1 MGPKG
6 IKMKILY
13 QKLKIFCTKMEFSIP
28 KRINIMKNYNI
39 LLKIYHLG
47 SYTWFPSSASH
58 INPKIAKNNI
68 SLPKMKKNIFFIF
81 LEHIRALRAP
91 KEKFPWFLPNPS
103 GLRGNFALPQKLRKC
118 KCPKTVLYNL
128 LPGLKK

>member
-1 MGPKG
+1 MAELFECKFESLDSRGLRRLMGPKG

-47 SYTWFPSSASH
+47 SYTWFPSSASY
-58 INPKIAKNNI
+58 INPKIVKNNI
-68 SLPKMKKNIFFIF
+68 SLPKMKKNIFSCSRSIIE
-81 LEHIRALRAP
+81 LCE
-91 KEKFPWFLPNPS
+91 
-103 GLRGNFALPQKLRKC
+103 PQKRDFHG
-118 KCPKTVLYNL
+118 YNL
-128 LPGLKK
+128 TLWAREGSPAQPQ